1 MGNTEDL
8 VAALNNHQVTDD
20 EGNVQ
25 QNDTVE
31 EESTTPEQT
40 TVEETTTAEKPA
52 ESPEP
57 VTQTADDETKTELV
71 VDEAGKRYVPAG
83 RFDHVW
89 GEKKAAERRAEQAE
103 QMLETVLKGGGSNPQ
118 PVSQPTQDRT
128 AWLETELL
136 YSTLPQFNP
145 NSDQHDAVLDQMGGE
160 IYIAS
165 KDVNGNPTIT
175 KLEAGRRAIE
185 RAKQLAGTIS
195 KVQAE
200 ARTVKS
206 LQSDQGITNRVTSR
220 DATKVDTD
228 KMGPKEFEAYLKET
242 GQWL

>member
-1 MGNTEDL
+1 MGNTEEL

-40 TVEETTTAEKPA
+40 TVEETTAAEKPA

-71 VDEAGKRYVPAG
+71 ADEAGKRYVPEN
-83 RFDHVW
+83 RFDNVYGKW
-89 GEKKAAERRAEQAE
+89 KGTERELQQTK
-103 QMLETVLKGGGSNPQ
+103 QMLDTVLKGGASNAQPQ
-118 PVSQPTQDRT
+118 PQATPDKT
-128 AWLETELL
+128 AQLETEML
-136 YSTLPQFNP
+136 YNTLPQFDP
-145 NSDQHDAVLDQMGGE
+145 NSDQHSPELDELGGTIYNASRDA
-160 IYIAS
+160 
-165 KDVNGNPTIT
+165 NGIPTIT
-175 KLEAGRRAIE
+175 KLEAARKAI
-185 RAKQLAGTIS
+185 ATANKLAG
-195 KVQAE
+195 KVAEVKAE

-220 DATKVDTD
+220 DATKVNTD
-228 KMGPKEFEAYLKET
+228 AMSPKELEAYMKET